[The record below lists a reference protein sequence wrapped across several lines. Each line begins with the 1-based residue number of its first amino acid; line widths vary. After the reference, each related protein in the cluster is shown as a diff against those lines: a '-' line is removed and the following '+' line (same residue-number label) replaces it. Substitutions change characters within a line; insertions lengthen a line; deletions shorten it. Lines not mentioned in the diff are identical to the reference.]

1 MLGGACNL
9 ATGAQ
14 WCENSYF
21 KGWGHDCVNMIET
34 KKQNKVLSKGEL
46 SSCHNHLWLKCQF
59 VPQGITLILNT
70 NFHIASSCKL
80 HDQYKHRVILS
91 WLFVMYQEHN
101 TYCLLFE
108 LCHHHSPLSLCAYCC
123 STFYKV
129 SFVAYLYD
137 KAKTLLPRIKPWWKH
152 RWWVPWEILCTRLR
166 ITSKVLGM
174 LNKIM
179 FHCPVQELRLGM

>member
-1 MLGGACNL
+1 
-9 ATGAQ
+9 
-14 WCENSYF
+14 
-21 KGWGHDCVNMIET
+21 MIET